1 MLELIPIDESTL
13 LEVADYKEEFVL
25 NHEIIHGG
33 AGLDLYD
40 DLTQWLAALNDNA
53 HPETL
58 RPNRVTASTYL
69 ARRKK
74 DGKIVGIIDIRH
86 YLNNYLLLYGGHIG
100 YSIRKSERRKGYA
113 KEMLGLA
120 LKKCESLGID
130 KVLIT
135 CDKENPASARTI
147 LANGGVLE
155 NEIMHEDKLMQ
166 RYWIQLKKENI

>member
-1 MLELIPIDESTL
+1 M
-13 LEVADYKEEFVL
+13 AR
-25 NHEIIHGG
+25 
-33 AGLDLYD
+33 
-40 DLTQWLAALNDNA
+40 ALNDNA

-69 ARRKK
+69 ARRKE
-74 DGKIVGIIDIRH
+74 DCKIVGIIDIRH